1 MIEPLSFEIS
11 TELSPADYN
20 QILRFVREYYLLV
33 RPDVFGEVRLGD
45 INGSPAL
52 TSSMFGHEETARA
65 WHKSMRIEP
74 NFTTAK
80 AVPSTL
86 DDSVEAV
93 VDSGERVHVT
103 VPIREGLPMAV
114 LEIL

>member
-1 MIEPLSFEIS
+1 VTVLDDVLLEDRGAIRSQASASPYPA
-11 TELSPADYN
+11 TELHD
-20 QILRFVREYYLLV
+20 
-33 RPDVFGEVRLGD
+33 
-45 INGSPAL
+45 
-52 TSSMFGHEETARA
+52 
-65 WHKSMRIEP
+65 
-74 NFTTAK
+74 AK

-103 VPIREGLPMAV
+103 VPIREGLPMAI